1 MLVTMKFFLVFI
13 LPLAF
18 SQEDPPPA
26 KEDCPPPGK
35 HPMLEQFDPET
46 EIICPGFKDARTG
59 CQGPTFST
67 WKWDLYDQ
75 KDLDGNLCPNF
86 CPPNC
91 DWAREIRC
99 PKPMVNG
106 CHNQQGYCIPE
117 SKDENGCPV
126 RCPMENAC
134 DEESGQALCPGGIDP
149 ADGCPLG
156 DYCAQPSTHW
166 ETGAYCPGRCSSHCN
181 EDAGEKWCNK
191 GRDENGCWLGDY
203 CATECTENN

>member
-46 EIICPGFKDARTG
+46 EIICPGFFDADG
-59 CQGPTFST
+59 CQGLFWSYP
-67 WKWDLYDQ
+67 KWDPYGR
-75 KDLDGNLCPNF
+75 KDLDGNICPSF

-91 DWAREIRC
+91 DWPREIRC

-126 RCPMENAC
+126 LCPMEHAC
-134 DEESGQALCPGGIDP
+134 EEAAGQFLCPGGIDY
-149 ADGCPLG
+149 DGCPMA
-156 DYCAQPSTHW
+156 DYCAGP
-166 ETGAYCPGRCSSHCN
+166 GAMVPIC
-181 EDAGEKWCNK
+181 
-191 GRDENGCWLGDY
+191 
-203 CATECTENN
+203 